1 MTIAVFLGALIGCMA
16 IGVPIA
22 YSLLL
27 CGVALMWHLD
37 MFDAQILAQNVIN
50 GADSFPLLAVPF
62 FMLAGETMNQGGL
75 SRRII
80 NLAMAVVGHIR
91 GGLGYVAIL
100 SACLLSALSGSAVA
114 DAAALAAL
122 LLPMM
127 VAAGHDKSR
136 SGGLIASA
144 GVIAPIIPPS
154 IGFVIFGVAA
164 NVSISKLFLAGIF
177 PGLLIGASLWFTWWW
192 LARREKVISPARK
205 SSVEVLMALREAVWA
220 LMLPLIILVGLR
232 LGVFTPTEAAV
243 VAAVYALFVSTVVY
257 RELKPSQFYNLFV
270 SSAKTSSIIM
280 FLVAAAMV
288 SAWLITVADLP
299 NMLVELLDPLISS
312 PMLLMFLIMI
322 LVMAIGTAMDMTP
335 TILILAPVLMPI
347 IIKAGIDPI
356 YFGVLFII
364 NTSIGLI
371 TPPVGVVLNV
381 VAGVGR
387 MKIDELTRGALPF
400 IAAEFAIMF
409 LLVVFPQ
416 LVLWPLKLLTG

>member
-192 LARREKVISPARK
+192 LVRREKVISPARK

-312 PMLLMFLIMI
+312 PMLLMFLIMV

-381 VAGVGR
+381 VAGVGK

-416 LVLWPLKLLTG
+416 LVLWPLKLLAG